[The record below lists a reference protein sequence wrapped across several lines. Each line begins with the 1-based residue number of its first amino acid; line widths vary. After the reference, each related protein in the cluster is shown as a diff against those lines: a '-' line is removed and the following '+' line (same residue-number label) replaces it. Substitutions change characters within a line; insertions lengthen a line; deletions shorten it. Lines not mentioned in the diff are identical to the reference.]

1 MNTDR
6 REFLERLAVGT
17 AFLAG
22 APISGVKLPW
32 PVAAPVAEAPDP
44 WDVSW
49 VDKITGKYRGVFD
62 SPEIEAGEGVFRA
75 HTWIRQYGSVMKTD
89 PKDMSAVI
97 VLRARGIALA
107 MSQDFWDTYE
117 VAKVKKVL
125 DPDTNEPITKNP
137 VLLSAARN
145 EVPKEFEDFMLPQQI
160 QAGTIVLGCNLALGN
175 MVSLVVDKTKKSRPD
190 ARKEVLAAMVPGVIL
205 QPSGVFAAM
214 RAQDAGCKYLRAS

>member
-22 APISGVKLPW
+22 APFSGAKLPW
-32 PVAAPVAEAPDP
+32 ATATPVAEAPDP

-62 SPEIEAGEGVFRA
+62 CPNIEGGEGVFRA
-75 HTWIRQYGSVMKTD
+75 RTWIRQYGLVMKTD

-97 VLRARGIALA
+97 VLRANGIALA
-107 MSQDFWDTYE
+107 MSQEFWDKYDIAKLSK
-117 VAKVKKVL
+117 VA

-137 VLLSAARN
+137 ILLAASRG
-145 EVPKEFEDFMLPQQI
+145 EVPKDFEDFMLPQQI
-160 QAGTIVLGCNLALGN
+160 AAGTIVLACNLALGN
-175 MVSLVVDKTKKSRPD
+175 MVSLVVNKTKQSRPD
-190 ARKEVLAAMVPGVIL
+190 ARKETLAALVPGVIL
-205 QPSGVFAAM
+205 QPSGVFAVM

>member
-22 APISGVKLPW
+22 APLSGVKLPW
-32 PVAAPVAEAPDP
+32 AAAAPIAEAPDP

-62 SPEIEAGEGVFRA
+62 SPEIEGGEGAFRA
-75 HTWIRQYGSVMKTD
+75 RTWIRQYGQVMKTD

-107 MSQDFWDTYE
+107 MSQEFWDTYE
-117 VAKVKKVL
+117 VAKLKKVI
-125 DPDTNEPITKNP
+125 DVDTNEPIAKNP
-137 VLLSAARN
+137 VLLSASRN
-145 EVPKEFEDFMLPQQI
+145 EVPKQFEDYMLPQQI
-160 QAGTIVLGCNLALGN
+160 EAGTIVLGCNLALGN

-190 ARKEVLAAMVPGVIL
+190 ARKEVLAAIVPGVIL